1 MEWVVTTGRT
11 VEEAKDAALDE
22 LGVDEQDAEFEV
34 LEQPRQGLFG
44 RQRGEARVRARV
56 RPSVPRPKTDRRDRR
71 RRRGEGTNARSSG
84 ESDAAAEDGE
94 TPDGADQGKPRPA
107 RGARG
112 TAAGG
117 GRAGKPAAAVVASAG
132 MTADDEAGDEAGAGD
147 GAGPSGGGSS
157 GADATADADGPTT
170 AGRGRRRRRRRGS
183 GARSPEGAADAV
195 DGPFADDTDADDD
208 DEADDDSANGGT
220 DVGEQELDLAQQ
232 GEVAET
238 FVRGLLEKF
247 ELAADTTTTTVDEE
261 TLEVAVTG
269 ADLGLLIGQ
278 KGQTLQAM
286 QELTRTVVQRRASN
300 RIGRILVDVA
310 GYRVRRRE
318 ALERFTRQVAEDV
331 RTSGVQRALE
341 PMSAA
346 DRKVVHDTANDLA
359 GVRTVSEGEEPRRRV
374 VIVPADDAEADAG

>member
-22 LGVDEQDAEFEV
+22 LGVDEHDAEFEV

-71 RRRGEGTNARSSG
+71 RRRAEGPNARSSG
-84 ESDAAAEDGE
+84 GGAAGSEDAGALDRDEDAG
-94 TPDGADQGKPRPA
+94 DDRPA
-107 RGARG
+107 GPPADRDAGAV
-112 TAAGG
+112 ASSA
-117 GRAGKPAAAVVASAG
+117 PVAAVAAVASG
-132 MTADDEAGDEAGAGD
+132 RSPGTSGDVDGDGD
-147 GAGPSGGGSS
+147 GAPAVGVGPSEP
-157 GADATADADGPTT
+157 GPG
-170 AGRGRRRRRRRGS
+170 AGRSRRRRRRRSS
-183 GARSPEGAADAV
+183 GAGRSEAEATGRDS
-195 DGPFADDTDADDD
+195 FADGGTADDD
-208 DEADDDSANGGT
+208 DDADDELLNGGT

-232 GEVAET
+232 GEIAET
-238 FVRGLLEKF
+238 FVEGLLEKF
-247 ELAADTTTTTVDEE
+247 ELTAQTTTTTLDDD
-261 TLEVAVTG
+261 TLEVTVTG
-269 ADLGLLIGQ
+269 EDLGLLIGP

-300 RIGRILVDVA
+300 RVGRILVDVA

-331 RTSGVQRALE
+331 RTSGVQRVLE

-346 DRKVVHDTANDLA
+346 DRKIVHDTANELE
-359 GVRTVSEGEEPRRRV
+359 GVRTISEGEEPRRRV
-374 VIVPADDAEADAG
+374 VILPATDAEADAG